1 MCGFYV
7 TCLSTQCFALVLRIF
22 AKPYPD
28 SVENFLL
35 KINSLSTQDNSFVLT
50 RLKYHLF
57 EQKKLLD
64 PTCQITLLYRT

>member
-1 MCGFYV
+1 MCGFYM
-7 TCLSTQCFALVLRIF
+7 TCPSTWCFALVLRIF

-35 KINSLSTQDNSFVLT
+35 KINSSSTQDNSFVLT

-57 EQKKLLD
+57 EQKNNLIPHAK
-64 PTCQITLLYRT
+64 